1 VANTLTALEQDQ
13 GWVQLMVAAQAG
25 DRAAYEL
32 LLRSVTPFIRALA
45 RRHCR
50 NPADVEELVQDS
62 LLTLHRVRHTYD
74 PRRPFSPWLAAIAS
88 RRSID
93 GLRRRLRQTRYEVT
107 DSTAQE
113 TFVQETFAQET
124 FVESQANNDLEQLR
138 AAEEVR
144 DLVRLLPARQREAM
158 EAVKLKEMSLAEA
171 SVATGQSIGAL
182 KVNTHRAIKAL
193 RALFQG
199 REER

>member
-1 VANTLTALEQDQ
+1 MANPLTALEQDQ
-13 GWVQLMVAAQAG
+13 GWVRLMVAAQAG
-25 DRAAYEL
+25 DRAAYEQ

-50 NPADVEELVQDS
+50 NPADLEELVQDS

-93 GLRRRLRQTRYEVT
+93 GLRRRLRQTRHEVA
-107 DSTAQE
+107 DST
-113 TFVQETFAQET
+113 AQET

-144 DLVRLLPARQREAM
+144 DLVRLLPARQREAL